1 MADGMGVSDLIVMA
15 VAAMLLLASVS
26 HDVDG
31 RS

>member
-1 MADGMGVSDLIVMA
+1 MELGVSELIVMA